1 MTLFGGSRCTK
12 RKGTK
17 RRGTR
22 KMRGGNLTP
31 LGSSPFESRGQAGGS
46 NRRSRRQSRKGGSP
60 LVSLGLLGALLAA
73 PLKHRSSNKRRGSKR
88 RGSKRRGSRR

>member
-1 MTLFGGSRCTK
+1 MTLFGGRRNSK
-12 RKGTK
+12 RRGTK

-22 KMRGGNLTP
+22 KMRGGNLQP
-31 LGSSPFESRGQAGGS
+31 LGSAPVEIPAQVAGS
-46 NRRSRRQSRKGGSP
+46 KRRSRRQSRKGGSP

-88 RGSKRRGSRR
+88 RGSRR